1 MIPYSI
7 ALSPEFKLLERE
19 AQMSTILLS
28 IAIVSFLFV
37 GWSGMRTNGF
47 LNLLVKNFFRL
58 SPKEKEFKETLKI
71 NFGATLLLFLNFFIA
86 LSLCFFLLLSQH
98 ISKVESSLFAL
109 LASAVFLVIQQ
120 FGYRFVSFL
129 SGEKEVTE
137 AITTINRNTWQFGG
151 ILLLVLATTWTL
163 NPKFHEGFG
172 YSFVFLLFL
181 MLVLRMTKGLLLSL
195 KKRIRWYYFILYL
208 CTLEILPAFVFI
220 KLAFGFFQWEM

>member
-1 MIPYSI
+1 MIPFSI

-19 AQMSTILLS
+19 AQISTILLS
-28 IAIVSFLFV
+28 IALFSFVLI

-47 LNLLVKNFFRL
+47 LNLLIKNFFRI
-58 SPKEKEFKETLKI
+58 SPKEKEFKESLKI
-71 NFGATLLLFLNFFIA
+71 NSGATLLLFINFFIA
-86 LSLCFFLLLSQH
+86 LSLCFFLLLDKQIARWESAVFGL
-98 ISKVESSLFAL
+98 IS
-109 LASAVFLVIQQ
+109 SAVFLFLQQ

-151 ILLLVLATTWTL
+151 ILLLILATVWTL
-163 NPKFHEGFG
+163 NSKHSELLS
-172 YSFVFLLFL
+172 YSFFMLLFL
-181 MLVLRMTKGLLLSL
+181 MLILRMVKGLFLSF

-208 CTLEILPAFVFI
+208 CTLEILPAFVFL